1 MSLPDNF
8 ICRPYRGVS
17 VQHWPGPLEEA
28 AVREVLL
35 AREAY
40 RRTEFIVLR
49 GAGDATALVRITCAA
64 REELFNPIAG
74 VEWLGG
80 PDDCTYDVRHDIDSA
95 NATALAEVALAAAA
109 GPSPSICVVEGRYQ
123 HVNFIVRARPL
134 TVRLVDVVPPEPP
147 RLLDLARQAIAIDED
162 LPPVLLRP
170 QLLDVPT
177 LAAAAPDPPGGAG
190 VSPERPGGAGVSP
203 ERPGG
208 AGVSPGRHYLLPCQG
223 AGLDLP
229 GTVDYLDQRPARA
242 DWTLVGCERSRQF
255 HRWFY
260 GDDAERQVE
269 LCPDRLI
276 PADDTI
282 ATLLRCCLIERGIRV
297 DGNRA
302 VVPWGTNLSEVQ
314 AALRALTGVAPL
326 PASGY
331 VADPER
337 H

>member
-1 MSLPDNF
+1 MSLPVNF

-17 VQHWPGPLEEA
+17 VQHWDGPLEEG
-28 AVREVLL
+28 AVKEVLL

-49 GAGDATALVRITCAA
+49 GAGGATALVGVACASQEA
-64 REELFNPIAG
+64 LFNPIVA

-80 PDDCTYDVRHDIDSA
+80 PDDCVYVIRHDIDSA
-95 NATALAEVALAAAA
+95 NATALAEGARGDGAASNGAEAA
-109 GPSPSICVVEGRYQ
+109 GGSPAICIVEGRYQ

-134 TVRLVDVVPPEPP
+134 VVRLVDVVPPEPP
-147 RLLDLARQAIAIDED
+147 RLLDLARQAITIDED
-162 LPPVLLRP
+162 LPPVQLCP
-170 QLLDVPT
+170 ELLDVRT
-177 LAAAAPDPPGGAG
+177 LAATAPSD
-190 VSPERPGGAGVSP
+190 
-203 ERPGG
+203 
-208 AGVSPGRHYLLPCQG
+208 HYLLPCQG

-260 GDDAERQVE
+260 GDEPDRQVE

-276 PADDTI
+276 PADPGAETC
-282 ATLLRCCLIERGIRV
+282 TLLRCCLIERGIRV

-314 AALRALTGVAPL
+314 AALRALTGVRPL
-326 PASGY
+326 PAFGD
-331 VADPER
+331 VEELER

>member
-28 AVREVLL
+28 AVTEVLL

-64 REELFNPIAG
+64 QEELFNPIVG

-80 PDDCTYDVRHDIDSA
+80 PDDCAYVVRPDIDSA
-95 NATALAEVALAAAA
+95 NATALADVALAAAA
-109 GPSPSICVVEGRYQ
+109 SNGAVARGDSPPTNGVAAAGPSPPICIVEGRYQ

-134 TVRLVDVVPPEPP
+134 VVRLVDVVPPEPP

-162 LPPVLLRP
+162 LPPVQLCP
-170 QLLDVPT
+170 ELLDIPT
-177 LAAAAPDPPGGAG
+177 LAAAAPD
-190 VSPERPGGAGVSP
+190 RPGGAGVSP
-203 ERPGG
+203 ER
-208 AGVSPGRHYLLPCQG
+208 HWLLPCHG

-260 GDDAERQVE
+260 GDEPDRQVE

-276 PADDTI
+276 SPDDST

-314 AALRALTGVAPL
+314 GGLRALTGVAPL
-326 PASGY
+326 PAFGH
-331 VADPER
+331 VVEPER